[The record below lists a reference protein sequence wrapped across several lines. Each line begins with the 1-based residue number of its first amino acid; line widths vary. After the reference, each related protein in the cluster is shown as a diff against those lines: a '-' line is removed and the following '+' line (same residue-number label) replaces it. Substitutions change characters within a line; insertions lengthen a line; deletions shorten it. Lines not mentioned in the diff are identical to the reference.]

1 MSAARE
7 LHVYLSTFF
16 ARKPLGITFNVL
28 QVRRKEIS
36 LDRRIMV
43 FAVRYDDIGA
53 MPGNKLILKTLKLKT
68 VYRRKRENVYPQ
80 TFRQLRLHQ

>member
-1 MSAARE
+1 M
-7 LHVYLSTFF
+7 YLSTFF
-16 ARKPLGITFNVL
+16 AHKPLGITFNVL
-28 QVRRKEIS
+28 PVRRKEIL

-53 MPGNKLILKTLKLKT
+53 MPGYKLILKTLIKLKT
-68 VYRRKRENVYPQ
+68 VYRRKRKNVYSQ